1 MSSSPPSVL
10 PQLRDPLRTR
20 ENTLNPTLLTRKVID
35 PTRKHYADYPFLAKK
50 RRREEREF
58 VFPPYSFS
66 DYITLFESETY
77 LAKGFER
84 LEILCLKEGF
94 AFSGLN
100 PKTVAY
106 IKARWD
112 EMEQRSGF
120 SLNTIVERGISDLVR
135 FNNHFLALVR
145 SKKLSSGLTRT
156 VDGKKLEPVA
166 GFFPIPVET
175 VMFAFS
181 EIGDVEAIQQS
192 LGWWVNEDDKE
203 KYTFDR
209 DYFIHFWVGY
219 RGGNCVAIPAID
231 AMREDLQFL
240 RQAEQINQV
249 QLYNF
254 AHGLYHVKV
263 GSNEFPPGTVSLD
276 GSAKGISE
284 IEYVR
289 GVVSSMPP
297 EGWLV
302 TDHRIDID
310 VKGSQGKALE
320 SQTTIDHYKKRLM
333 TGLSCSPI
341 DMGEGDTVNRSTSD
355 NLSQTILD
363 RAKYIQRR
371 YAQLFL
377 DHITKPLLL
386 ESSFGEGALAAE
398 NLVHLT
404 FSEIDL
410 EGRIRRENHQAQM
423 FSQHGIDYD
432 EYRDSIGREPFSEEQ
447 LEKTHLRMISEPLA
461 LLAAKASA
469 TDAAALALGRHPMS
483 SITEEDL
490 EEEEAAAGAKAKEEA
505 ELAIKKAEV
514 TPPPTIPSSG
524 GLSGAPKKVS
534 TRGSRTGAATENPS
548 NQHEEGGAGFVVG
561 ISPRLRDAVVLTRFS
576 LYEVASMANPRT
588 PLTISPS
595 ASSPALASPTPLRDA
610 WGSVLDFL
618 ADERARGFV
627 RTPSDQGRVLGVSLV
642 SAQSRFEELLW
653 GVFHEGAL
661 DAHTEAR
668 NGQGSGLPPLPNLLT
683 GGIRE
688 EVRTEVER
696 LLVRLADEPGQR
708 VATERAETFE
718 EAMSQVEWRLHL
730 IEATERARVYNYG
743 RLKAFEF
750 LTRPTLASK
759 VSQGNVAWTY
769 PIPRGTPYT
778 ATPPLQHPNSFELV
792 KEAP

>member
-1 MSSSPPSVL
+1 MTTPSTLPNIFALPPIASP
-10 PQLRDPLRTR
+10 DGLRTPPR
-20 ENTLNPTLLTRKVID
+20 LLENTLNPSLLTRKVID
-35 PTRKHYADYPFLAKK
+35 PTRKHYADYPFLAQK
-50 RRREEREF
+50 RKRNEREF

-106 IKARWD
+106 VQKRWD

-120 SLNTIVERGISDLVR
+120 SLQTIVERGISDLVR

-145 SKKLSSGLTRT
+145 SQKLSSGLTRR

-166 GFFPIPVET
+166 GFFPIPIET

-181 EIGDVEAIQQS
+181 ETGDVEAIQQS
-192 LGWWVNEDDKE
+192 LGWWVNEENRD

-209 DYFIHFWVGY
+209 DFFIHFWVGY

-240 RQAEQINQV
+240 RQAEQINQI

-263 GSNEFPPGTVSLD
+263 GSDEFPPGTVSLD
-276 GSAKGISE
+276 GSNKGISE

-289 GVVSSMPP
+289 RIVSAMPP

-386 ESSFGEGALAAE
+386 ESSFGEEALASE

-432 EYRDSIGREPFSEEQ
+432 EYRDSIGREPFSEDQ

-461 LLAAKASA
+461 LLVAKASA

-483 SITEEDL
+483 SITEEDIEDERTA
-490 EEEEAAAGAKAKEEA
+490 EEGKAKAA
-505 ELAIKKAEV
+505 QELAIKKAKV
-514 TPPPTIPSSG
+514 TPAGPPGASP
-524 GLSGAPKKVS
+524 GLSGPGKQIS
-534 TRGSRTGAATENPS
+534 TRGARTGAAKEEPT
-548 NQHEEGGAGFVVG
+548 NQHEEGL
-561 ISPRLRDAVVLTRFS
+561 LRTAKGLS
-576 LYEVASMANPRT
+576 LYEAASMGNPRA
-588 PLTISPS
+588 PLAASPS
-595 ASSPALASPTPLRDA
+595 SPLPPPTPLQEA
-610 WGSVLDFL
+610 WGSVLSLL
-618 ADERARGFV
+618 ADERSRGFV
-627 RTPSDQGRVLGVSLV
+627 RVAADQTRVLAVTLLS
-642 SAQSRFEELLW
+642 SQSRFDNLLW
-653 GVFHEGAL
+653 SIFHEGAL
-661 DAHTEAR
+661 DAHKES
-668 NGQGSGLPPLPNLLT
+668 GSVLPLPNLLT
-683 GGIRE
+683 SAIRE
-688 EVRTEVER
+688 EVRIEIER
-696 LLVRLADEPGQR
+696 LLLRLSMEPEGR
-708 VATERAETFE
+708 VATERADTFE
-718 EAMSQVEWRLHL
+718 EGMSQVEWRLKL
-730 IEATERARVYNYG
+730 IEGTERARVYNYG

-750 LTRPTLASK
+750 LSRRTIASK
-759 VSQGNVAWTY
+759 VSQGPVAWTY